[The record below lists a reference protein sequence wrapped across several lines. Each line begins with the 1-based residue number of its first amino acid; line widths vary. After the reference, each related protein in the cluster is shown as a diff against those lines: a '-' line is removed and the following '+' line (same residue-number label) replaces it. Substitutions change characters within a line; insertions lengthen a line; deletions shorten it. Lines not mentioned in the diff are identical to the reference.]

1 MLAECLVALMQ
12 HVDSLKN
19 KGFDAQDVD
28 EGREMKG

>member
-1 MLAECLVALMQ
+1 MLAGSLVALMQ

-28 EGREMKG
+28 EERRVKG